1 MHFWSSAAGYVL
13 RPTTPSGRVAFNKY
27 GAAFTPLEQ
36 RLDLLSR
43 PSMSTGVARPRLP
56 GRVYGRYPFD
66 PFAIVY
72 TALAW
77 HAVVAVGLG
86 LVLLH
91 QVLANGRVAGAISVL
106 AGLGALWGLW
116 AATLACPRSSATP
129 SRRSQLAA
137 GAPARDG
144 LPRLHQPV
152 HGHAG
157 RPQDLVAVG

>member
-116 AATLACPRSSATP
+116 AATLALPEIVSDPKPAVPAGCRGACP
-129 SRRSQLAA
+129 
-137 GAPARDG
+137 
-144 LPRLHQPV
+144 
-152 HGHAG
+152 
-157 RPQDLVAVG
+157 